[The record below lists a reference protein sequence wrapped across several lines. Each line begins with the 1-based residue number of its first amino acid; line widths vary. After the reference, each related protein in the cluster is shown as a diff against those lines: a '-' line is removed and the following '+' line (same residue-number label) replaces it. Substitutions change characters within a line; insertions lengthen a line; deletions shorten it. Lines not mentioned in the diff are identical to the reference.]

1 MKKLFFVLAFICS
14 FSYVNSTTS
23 LNIVSDEIV
32 ESLEVV
38 NNLQVS
44 SNIISFSDDHCTVTV
59 TIKDGE
65 GNVLSSATW
74 TDNTGNCRVAQA
86 GAAMMAFSLMAG

>member
-1 MKKLFFVLAFICS
+1 MKKLFFVLLFICA
-14 FSYVNSTTS
+14 FSYGNASAS
-23 LNIVSDEIV
+23 LNIVSDGTV

-59 TIKDGE
+59 SIADGE

-74 TDNTGNCRVAQA
+74 TDNTGNCRAAKA
-86 GAAMMAFSLMAG
+86 GAT